1 MSDAVPDNDVGVLAK
16 DVISHVLRTQPDLLR
31 QVLAGDNEAA
41 QALAH
46 RMLNR
51 MHYTG
56 VHDQVLLERA
66 KQHAKGYDAGND
78 DVWTLGQLITGAKC
92 YLETAFIQLT
102 SGKPIP
108 SCFTHHKD
116 WPWHPSTFKVEST
129 PKRHLIKTIAMLVAE
144 VEREEREEARRA

>member
-1 MSDAVPDNDVGVLAK
+1 MSPTAPDNDVGVMAK
-16 DVISHVLRTQPDLLR
+16 EVMASVLMAQPDLMR
-31 QVLAGDNEAA
+31 QAASGDEEAA
-41 QALAH
+41 RALAY
-46 RMLNR
+46 RMLEK
-51 MHYTG
+51 MHFTS
-56 VHDQVLLERA
+56 VHDEVLWERA

-129 PKRHLIKTIAMLVAE
+129 PRRHLIKTIAMLVAE